1 MRKKELVEAFDRLS
15 LELSFEKIQS
25 AEWRSDYRKW
35 REYYRNE
42 KTVSDERG
50 KIITDLLYL
59 LGADWDDISA
69 LRAKAGAKR
78 YNVEHERKMR
88 LAEELVNE

>member
-15 LELSFEKIQS
+15 LELSFEKVRS
-25 AEWRSDYRKW
+25 ADW

-59 LGADWDDISA
+59 LGADWDDLSA
-69 LRAKAGAKR
+69 LRAKAEAKR
-78 YNVEHERKMR
+78 YKVEHEGKMR
-88 LAEELVNE
+88 LAEESVNE

>member
-15 LELSFEKIQS
+15 LEMSFEKVRS
-25 AEWRSDYRKW
+25 AEWREDYRKW

-42 KTVSDERG
+42 KMVSDERG

-59 LGADWDDISA
+59 LDAEWDDISA
-69 LRAKAGAKR
+69 LRDKAKAKR
-78 YNVEHERKMR
+78 YVQNHKEMLS
-88 LAEELVNE
+88 LAGESVNE